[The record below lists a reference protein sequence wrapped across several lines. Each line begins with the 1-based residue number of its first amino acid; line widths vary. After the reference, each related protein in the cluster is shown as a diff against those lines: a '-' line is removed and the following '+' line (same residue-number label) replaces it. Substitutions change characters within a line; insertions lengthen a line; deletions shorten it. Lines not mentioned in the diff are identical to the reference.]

1 MVDVVAN
8 IVRGE
13 TAARLLTKVR
23 PGGTFAS
30 VTGAPPGAE
39 QHPSVRVVAFKSKQ
53 SAETLRYVAE
63 AVRSRRLSIPIG
75 HRLPLKDAAK
85 GHSLVEGGSAGK
97 VLLVP

>member
-1 MVDVVAN
+1 MAN
-8 IVRGE
+8 TLRGE
-13 TAARLLTKVR
+13 TADRLLTKVK

-30 VTGAPPGAE
+30 VTGAPASAK
-39 QHPSVRVVAFKSKQ
+39 QHPSVRVVAFISKQ

-63 AVRSRRLSIPIG
+63 AVRSGELSIPIG

-97 VLLVP
+97 VILVP